1 MLTLNRVS
9 KENKGI
15 SDSENTDYRIQNTE
29 WQNPESKNTVSALTA
44 VVGTLVETIIK
55 NKINGCMYK

>member
-1 MLTLNRVS
+1 MLTLNRDS

-15 SDSENTDYRIQNTE
+15 SDSENIDYRIQNTE
-29 WQNPESKNTVSALTA
+29 WQNPESKNTVSALTT
-44 VVGTLVETIIK
+44 VVGILVEIIIK